1 MGALIK
7 KVITEVTFRDS
18 VGSEGDIRYLKL
30 RLDSEGAGRFF
41 VLSSESDFDDKGE
54 KLYFNSPDDLK
65 LLYET
70 AKEMWDQG
78 SIYLDEEGW

>member
-7 KVITEVTFRDS
+7 RVITEVTFRDS
-18 VGSEGDIRYLKL
+18 VGSEGNIRYLKL

-41 VLSSESDFDDKGE
+41 VLSSESDFDDKGK
-54 KLYFNSPDDLK
+54 KLYVSSLDDLK

>member
-7 KVITEVTFRDS
+7 RVITEVTFRDS
-18 VGSEGDIRYLKL
+18 VGSEGNIRYLKL

-41 VLSSESDFDDKGE
+41 VLSSESDFDDKGK
-54 KLYFNSPDDLK
+54 KLYVSSPDDLK

-78 SIYLDEEGW
+78 SIYLDEEG